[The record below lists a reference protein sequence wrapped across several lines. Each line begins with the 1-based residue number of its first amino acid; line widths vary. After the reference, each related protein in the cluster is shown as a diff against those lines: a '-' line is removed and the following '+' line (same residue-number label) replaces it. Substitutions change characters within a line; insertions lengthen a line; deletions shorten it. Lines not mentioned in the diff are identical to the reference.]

1 MVANKKYT
9 SSAELQDFWTNNI
22 APNYFDFEN
31 VNNYRAG
38 LFGYVNEVMSTIT
51 MDAHSALNIA
61 RREFYP
67 VSAQNA
73 QSIYKMAALQKI
85 GLPVATAASCDAILL
100 LNQDEVLNN
109 STEKNGIR
117 TCVIDNTVSIAADN
131 IPFSL
136 LYPIVIV
143 SKNTNGVWSHT
154 IHYDK
159 SITNDLDTDISANY
173 YITNKTINQDGKRYI
188 LLAVNLKQLKR
199 ESITQLITMNSAVKT
214 VSLSFPFEG
223 ELAGFEVFYYEEAD
237 STPIQLKKIMQ
248 GNGTSESPF
257 CQYRLLGDNKLEI
270 TFPNNIYFTPALN
283 SEIRLDV
290 YTSLG
295 KDGEFPTFN
304 GSLACSMESEQ
315 YPYNNNM
322 SMIGV
327 VNGSCTGGVNKPNME
342 AYTQKVQDAYSTN
355 GTFTTSNDLQVKF
368 NSISKN
374 SNNMVKFQKRR
385 ADIMYRQY
393 GAFILLKDEN
403 GNVVP
408 TNTLNAKM
416 TLDEFDSQNGVDQ
429 SAFIKPGTLFTYE
442 EDGYTIKKIDP
453 EELVLGDDLDSYEG
467 AEFIYTSPFLI
478 SVSLNP
484 NLIGYYCNSIDEI
497 KSVEYSYIND
507 ESITQFIG
515 SNLSIYRNAIAG
527 ENFYKISMTISP
539 TSEIDPSEVIIT
551 PTIDDEDYYFRA
563 EKNGKVTSLLYEE
576 DSVVCNI
583 TYDDGDTDSFIVG
596 SSVAYNEE
604 GYEYRSG
611 YSMNVNVYDTFVEG
625 DILATKKVK
634 DLGKIRACVEL
645 KDILYVN
652 ELYIP
657 MVIEDYNEEL
667 NTYQL
672 CAYISTDDIM
682 DDDSILID
690 HGIYG
695 LSGGEDD
702 NVNIPFSNLKIC
714 VSVFYKYDESN
725 SIHKYSKFDYFRT
738 HTMTNTYEENSEN
751 GVSLISHIDFI
762 RSTLTYEEL
771 EDSSDED
778 GINEDGFVINIKEI
792 PLAKAA
798 WIKNTSNFRYLINE
812 VSDDFEILKDA
823 FYSLENNYGIDMK
836 FYNTYGKSK
845 FFRTG
850 IRDNWNPLSRVDCSF
865 KFGVCLSS
873 INTQAS
879 FLEQFRDY
887 LKEKVESINSTLG
900 NQSIYIMGLTSD
912 IQRKFPEVEYMEY
925 YGFNEHSYDTQK
937 IEPIP
942 TNEMDP
948 TLKTAYIPEF
958 INIRSNVENGE
969 NIPDISVEFLNTLE
983 E

>member
-1 MVANKKYT
+1 MSINKKYT
-9 SSAELQDFWTNNI
+9 SSAELQDYWTNNI
-22 APNYFDFEN
+22 APKYFDFDN

-38 LFGYVNEVMSTIT
+38 IFGYINEVMSTVT
-51 MDAHSALNIA
+51 MDAHNALNIA

-85 GLPVATAASCDAILL
+85 GLPVATAASCNAILL
-100 LNQDEVLNN
+100 LNQDEVLSN
-109 STEKNGIR
+109 STEKNGVR
-117 TCVIDNTVSIAADN
+117 TCVIDNSASIAADN

-143 SKNTNGVWSHT
+143 SKNTNGTWSHT

-159 SITNDLDTDISANY
+159 SIKNDLDTDVSANY

-199 ESITQLITMNSAVKT
+199 ESIQQLITMNSAVKT
-214 VSLSFPFEG
+214 VSLLFPFEG
-223 ELAGFEVFYYEEAD
+223 DLAGFEVFYYEEAD
-237 STPIQLKKIMQ
+237 STPVQLKKIMQ
-248 GNGTSESPF
+248 GNGISESPF
-257 CQYRLLGDNKLEI
+257 CQYRLLGDNLMEI

-295 KDGEFPTFN
+295 KSGDFPAFS
-304 GSLACSMESEQ
+304 GSLTCSMESEQ

-322 SMIGV
+322 SMIGI
-327 VNGSCTGGVNKPNME
+327 VNGSCTGGVDKPNMNV
-342 AYTQKVQDAYSTN
+342 YTQTVQDAYSTN
-355 GTFTTSNDLQVKF
+355 GTITTSNDLQVKF
-368 NSISKN
+368 NNISKN

-393 GAFILLKDEN
+393 GAFILLKDED

-408 TNTLNAKM
+408 TNTLDVKM
-416 TLDEFDSQNGVDQ
+416 TLDEFDTQNGIDQ
-429 SAFIKPGTLFTYE
+429 NAFIKPGSLFTYE
-442 EDGYTIKKIDP
+442 EDSYTIKKIDP
-453 EELVLGDDLDSYEG
+453 EELTLGDDLDSYDG
-467 AEFIYTSPFLI
+467 ADFIYTSPFLI

-484 NLIGYYCNSIDEI
+484 NLVGYYSNSIDETR
-497 KSVEYSYIND
+497 SVEYSYIND

-515 SNLSIYRNAIAG
+515 SNLTIYRNAIAG
-527 ENFYKISMTISP
+527 ENFYKISMSISP
-539 TSEIDPSEVIIT
+539 TSEIDPSEIIIK
-551 PTIDDEDYYFRA
+551 PTVDDEDYYFRA
-563 EKNGKVTSLLYEE
+563 EKNGKVVSLTYDV
-576 DSVVCNI
+576 DSVICNI
-583 TYDDGDTDSFIVG
+583 RYDDGETDSFIVG
-596 SSVAYNEE
+596 SSVAYNED
-604 GYEYRSG
+604 GYEYQSG
-611 YSMNVNVYDTFVEG
+611 YSMNVNVFDTFVEG
-625 DILATKKVK
+625 DILATKKVE
-634 DLGKIRACVEL
+634 DLGKIKACLDL
-645 KDILYVN
+645 KNILYEN

-667 NTYQL
+667 NLYTL

-690 HGIYG
+690 HGICG
-695 LSGGEDD
+695 ISGGEDE
-702 NVNIPFSNLKIC
+702 NVNIPFSNLKMR
-714 VSVFYKYDESN
+714 VSVFYKNDESN
-725 SIHKYSKFDYFRT
+725 NIHKYSKFDYFKA
-738 HTMTNTYEENSEN
+738 HTMTNTYEENSES
-751 GVSLISHIDFI
+751 GISLITQIDFI
-762 RSTLTYEEL
+762 RSTLTFEEAA
-771 EDSSDED
+771 DSSDED
-778 GINEDGFVINIKEI
+778 GVNEDGFIINIKEL

-798 WIKNTSNFRYLINE
+798 WIKDTTNFRYLINE
-812 VSDDFEILKDA
+812 VYNDFKILKDA

-836 FYNTYGKSK
+836 FYNTYGKSR

-850 IRDNWNPLSRVDCSF
+850 IRDNWNPPSRVDCSF
-865 KFGVCLSS
+865 RFGVCLSS

-879 FLEQFRDY
+879 FLEQFRAY

-900 NQSIYIMGLTSD
+900 NQSIYIMILTSD
-912 IQRKFPEVEYMEY
+912 ITKKFPEVEYMEY
-925 YGFNEHSYDTQK
+925 YGFNEHGYETQK

-942 TNEMDP
+942 TNSMDP
-948 TLKTAYIPEF
+948 SAKTSYIPEF
-958 INIRSNVENGE
+958 INIRSHVENGE